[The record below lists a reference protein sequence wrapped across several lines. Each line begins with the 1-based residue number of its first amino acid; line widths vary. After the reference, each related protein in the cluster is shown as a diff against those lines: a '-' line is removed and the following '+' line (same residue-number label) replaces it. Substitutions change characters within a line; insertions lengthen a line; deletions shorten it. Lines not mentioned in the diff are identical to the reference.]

1 MRLYFMFKCVVFI
14 ILFFTCS
21 VKSEQVPDYYDN
33 NSILL
38 KVEKD
43 YVETFISDICLDWR
57 GETRT
62 RKISKNVKITF
73 LEDVSRGDNH
83 EIFINAIKD
92 INEALGHEK
101 LNSVAPSNPNKIY
114 ADDHE
119 IFIYYG
125 SYTRGNMLLRHAG
138 SLSAMSGWWGSWNHW
153 DDNKNIIR
161 STISIDKSKVD
172 GILLAYCLRRAIL
185 IPLGYPGYSKNYPA
199 NNLGASGLFN
209 NSRIQEILKDSPMGA
224 EGDSQLITEYDKAIL
239 RFAERYVFS
248 NSSRADVR
256 EIVQKNW
263 SNFITDFSN
272 NK

>member
-1 MRLYFMFKCVVFI
+1 MSKYLVFI
-14 ILFFTCS
+14 ILIFTCS
-21 VKSEQVPDYYDN
+21 VKSEQVSDYYDN

-43 YVETFISDICLDWR
+43 YVEKFISDICLDWR

-62 RKISKNVKITF
+62 RKISKNVNISF
-73 LEDVSRGDNH
+73 LEDGSRGENY
-83 EIFINAIKD
+83 EIFLKSIKD

-101 LNSVAPSNPNKIY
+101 LIPVALSNPNKIY

-125 SYTRGNMLLRHAG
+125 SYSRGNMLLRHAG
-138 SLSAMSGWWGSWNHW
+138 SLSAMTGWWRSWNHW
-153 DDNKNIIR
+153 DDKKNIIR
-161 STISIDKSKVD
+161 STISIDKGKVD

-185 IPLGYPGYSKNYPA
+185 IPLGYPGSSKNYPA

-209 NSRIQEILKDSPMGA
+209 CSRIDAILRNTPTGA
-224 EGDSQLITEYDKAIL
+224 DDESQLITEYDKAIL
-239 RFAERYVFS
+239 RFAERYIAS

-256 EIVQKNW
+256 ENVQKNW
-263 SNFITDFSN
+263 GNFVLDFSN
-272 NK
+272 SK

>member
-1 MRLYFMFKCVVFI
+1 MSKYLVFI
-14 ILFFTCS
+14 ILIFTCS
-21 VKSEQVPDYYDN
+21 VKSEQVSDYYDN

-43 YVETFISDICLDWR
+43 YVEKFISDICLDWR

-62 RKISKNVKITF
+62 RKISKNVNISF
-73 LEDVSRGDNH
+73 LEDGSRGENY
-83 EIFINAIKD
+83 EIFLKSIKD

-101 LNSVAPSNPNKIY
+101 LIPVALSNPNKIY

-125 SYTRGNMLLRHAG
+125 SYSRGNMLLRHAG
-138 SLSAMSGWWGSWNHW
+138 SLSAMTGWWGSWNHW
-153 DDNKNIIR
+153 DDKKNIIR
-161 STISIDKSKVD
+161 STISIDKGKVD

-185 IPLGYPGYSKNYPA
+185 IPLGYPGSSKNYPA

-209 NSRIQEILKDSPMGA
+209 CSRIDAILRNTPTGA
-224 EGDSQLITEYDKAIL
+224 DDESQLITEYDKAIL
-239 RFAERYVFS
+239 RFAERYIAS

-256 EIVQKNW
+256 ENVQKNW
-263 SNFITDFSN
+263 GNFVLDFSN
-272 NK
+272 SK